1 MPGLDK
7 WRLRL
12 AGEYLIAFSIRFVS
26 TSRCPQLTCRQVHW
40 FCRQAAPTRPAPLL
54 ACFQTRPAG
63 AGRKP
68 ANWRATAPPC
78 SNRETRRVP
87 IEGEPADV
95 VTRIAAY
102 DAWLARSARTFRS
115 CCRPST
121 AAGTLLIG
129 RDDSLVCGEH
139 RQVEI
144 ENCGPARHLAPDDSR
159 SQSPWRSPGG
169 PIGISSGR
177 TTPRRYPMRIA
188 PLFEPWGADSSVL
201 GGIARWFSITMV

>member
-1 MPGLDK
+1 M
-7 WRLRL
+7 
-12 AGEYLIAFSIRFVS
+12 
-26 TSRCPQLTCRQVHW
+26 
-40 FCRQAAPTRPAPLL
+40 
-54 ACFQTRPAG
+54 
-63 AGRKP
+63 
-68 ANWRATAPPC
+68 APPC

-159 SQSPWRSPGG
+159 SQSPWQQQEMA
-169 PIGISSGR
+169 
-177 TTPRRYPMRIA
+177 RRNLALEAELAQTSRRLAHP
-188 PLFEPWGADSSVL
+188 
-201 GGIARWFSITMV
+201 